1 MEKVN
6 KKMEDYISLYE
17 KLGLFYLGKEVEPKT
32 SKSTENLFLYKSK
45 DLTTHA
51 AIIGMTGSG
60 KTGLGI
66 ALIEEA
72 AIDSIPSIILDPKG
86 DMGNL
91 LLSFPSLKPADF
103 QQWIDPVEAENKG
116 KTPVQYAEEVAHS
129 WQEGLKGFQQ
139 DRERIAT
146 FKNSADF
153 TIYTP
158 GSLSGVPLSVLSS
171 FEVPAE
177 EVMNDPD
184 TYSSMINS
192 TVTGLLSLV
201 NIKADTLTSK
211 EYILLAAI
219 FSYFW
224 KKNISLT
231 LEELIGYVASP
242 PFDKIGVLSL
252 NNFYPQKE
260 RFELAMLLNNIISS
274 PGFTM
279 WLEGEKLDIQN
290 LLYTESGKPKVSILH
305 LAHLDYNQQM
315 FFVTLFLNKYISWM
329 RQQTGTPA
337 LRTILYMDEI
347 FGFFPATSSPPSKK
361 PMLILLKQ
369 ARAYGVG
376 VVLATQNPIDL
387 DYKGLA
393 NIGSW
398 FLGRLQTKQDRD
410 KVIDGL
416 SKNEAGTLDKSEIDN
431 LLANMKKR
439 TFLLKSAHLD
449 SLPLFETRWV
459 LSYLRGPLTAQEIK
473 RLMEDKQNIIVPTT
487 DLSTEKPFSLSPE
500 TKDTEREELRIS
512 AVQPLLSEKIKQYFL
527 HHPPFRTDIVYEPSI
542 ILRGKV
548 RFYSETKNID
558 QQEEIS
564 LKIPLRQDMAEINLK
579 EALPNKDD
587 ITSYDQS
594 PLENTRFDSIPL
606 FLEKMKDLS
615 VLEEK
620 FKNYLYDNT
629 RIELFSCKEFKLL
642 SKPEEDFADFK
653 SRILDLI
660 RIEKDKAVEKL
671 TEQYAKKEEKLE
683 KDFLKLQ
690 EKLEKEEADVKAITT
705 QSALSLGSSVLGAL
719 LGRTK
724 VGTLNSGV
732 TGLGRASR
740 ILKEKK
746 DVEIVKKKI
755 EALSQDIQR
764 IEEELKQNI
773 EKMSAQFNI
782 DSYTIETVSIKPKK
796 GDIFGISTGLLWESK

>member
-1 MEKVN
+1 MG
-6 KKMEDYISLYE
+6 DYISLYE
-17 KLGLFYLGKEVEPKT
+17 KLGLFYLGKEVDAQT
-32 SKSTENLFLYKSK
+32 SQTTDDLFLYKSK

-72 AIDSIPSIILDPKG
+72 TIDNIPSIILDPKG

-91 LLSFPSLKPADF
+91 LLAFPELSATDF
-103 QQWIDPVEAENKG
+103 QEWIDPLEAENKG
-116 KTPVQYAEEVAHS
+116 LAPAQYAQQVARN
-129 WQEGLKGFQQ
+129 WQEGLKSFQQ
-139 DRERIAT
+139 NKERISVL
-146 FKNSADF
+146 KNNADF

-158 GSLSGVPLSVLSS
+158 GSRSGVPLSVLSS
-171 FEVPAE
+171 FEVPVQ
-177 EVMNDPD
+177 EVMEDPD
-184 TYSSMINS
+184 TYSAMINS
-192 TVTGLLSLV
+192 TVSGLLSLV

-211 EYILLAAI
+211 EYILLAAL
-219 FSYFW
+219 FSHFW

-231 LEELIGYVASP
+231 LEGLIGYVTNP
-242 PFDKIGVLSL
+242 PFEKIGVLSL
-252 NNFYPQKE
+252 NTFYPQKE
-260 RFELAMLLNNIISS
+260 RFELAMLLNNILSS
-274 PGFTM
+274 PGFSM
-279 WLEGEKLDIQN
+279 WLEGERLDIQD
-290 LLYTESGKPKVSILH
+290 LLYTESGKPRVSILS

-329 RQQTGTPA
+329 REQTGTPA

-369 ARAYGVG
+369 ARAYGAG

-387 DYKGLA
+387 DYKGLS

-416 SKNEAGTLDKSEIDN
+416 SKSDIGALDKSTIDN

-449 SLPLFETRWV
+449 TLPLFETRWV

-473 RLMEDKQNIIVPTT
+473 KLMEDKLTAPEKAVPVHEDSFDLPPDGLGKKEVKSEAEIV
-487 DLSTEKPFSLSPE
+487 KPFLS
-500 TKDTEREELRIS
+500 D
-512 AVQPLLSEKIKQYFL
+512 KIKQYFL
-527 HHPPFRTDIVYEPSI
+527 HQPPFSENAIYQPSI
-542 ILRGKV
+542 ILKGKV
-548 RFYSETKNID
+548 RFYNETKNID
-558 QQEEIS
+558 QQQVIS
-564 LKIPLRQDMAEINLK
+564 LKVPVEPDMMELNLK
-579 EALPNKDD
+579 GAVPDNED
-587 ITSYDQS
+587 ITSYDLK
-594 PLENTRFDSIPL
+594 PFENARFTTLPP
-606 FLEKMKDLS
+606 FLEKMKDMKR
-615 VLEEK
+615 VEEK

-629 RIELFSCKEFKLL
+629 RIELFNNRKLKL
-642 SKPEEDFADFK
+642 MSKPEEDLADFK
-653 SRILDLI
+653 SRMLDII
-660 RIEKDKAVEKL
+660 REEKDKAVEKF

-683 KDFLKLQ
+683 KDYLKLQ

-724 VGTLNSGV
+724 VGTLNTGV

-746 DVEIVKKKI
+746 DVELVKKKI
-755 EALSQDIQR
+755 EVLTDDIKKL
-764 IEEELKQNI
+764 EDDLKQSI
-773 EKMSAQFNI
+773 EKMSEQYNI
-782 DSYTIETVSIKPKK
+782 ENYNIETINIKPKK
-796 GDIFGISTGLLWESK
+796 SDIFDITVGLLWESR